1 MEILRIISLVI
12 LILFVLAFI
21 MCYLVSKEQKERNII
36 LAIMTVFA
44 IPTIY
49 IILNWKG
56 GT

>member
-1 MEILRIISLVI
+1 METLRIISLVI
-12 LILFVLAFI
+12 LILFILVFI
-21 MCYLVSKEQKERNII
+21 ICYLVSKDQKERNVI
-36 LAIMTVFA
+36 LLIMTVFA